1 MKQLLSALAFLAVTL
16 TATAQLPKPCEG
28 SIVRID
34 KFKSDNVD
42 ARTIDIWLP
51 EGYSTSKKYAVLY
64 MHDGQMLY
72 DSTVTWNK
80 QEWMADEVA
89 AKLVKQGKIKDIIIV
104 GIWNNGEF
112 RHSEYFP
119 QKSADYFSEAAKNE
133 LLPLLKRGLMA
144 DSYLKF
150 IVNELKPYIDS
161 SYSTLKDQSNTF
173 IAGSSMGGLISMYA
187 ICEYPN
193 VFGGAACLS
202 THWIGKFN
210 DDNNPIPP
218 AIIKYME
225 EHLPSPLNHK
235 IYFDH
240 GDKTLDQYY
249 KPWQQKVD
257 QVMKAKGYTSKSW
270 ITLEFKGE
278 DHSER
283 AWQRRLHIPFE
294 FIMAK

>member
-28 SIVRID
+28 SIVRIE

-42 ARTIDIWLP
+42 ARKIDIWLP

-64 MHDGQMLY
+64 MHDGEMLY

-104 GIWNNGEF
+104 GIWNNGNL
-112 RHSEYFP
+112 RMQEYFP
-119 QKSADYFSEAAKNE
+119 QKSINYLSDSIKQSITRDTTHKLLADN
-133 LLPLLKRGLMA
+133 
-144 DSYLKF
+144 YLKF

-202 THWIGKFN
+202 THWIIMN
-210 DDNNPIPP
+210 SNNNPFPP

>member
-28 SIVRID
+28 SIVRIE

-42 ARTIDIWLP
+42 ARKIDIWLP

-64 MHDGQMLY
+64 MHDGEMLY

-104 GIWNNGEF
+104 GIWNNGNL
-112 RHSEYFP
+112 RMQEYFP
-119 QKSADYFSEAAKNE
+119 QKSINYLSDSIKQSITRDTTHKLLADN
-133 LLPLLKRGLMA
+133 
-144 DSYLKF
+144 YLKF

-161 SYSTLKDQSNTF
+161 NYSTLKDQSNTF

-202 THWIGKFN
+202 THWIIMN
-210 DDNNPIPP
+210 SNNNPFPP

-225 EHLPSPLNHK
+225 KHLPSPLNHK

>member
-104 GIWNNGEF
+104 GIWNNGSNREQ
-112 RHSEYFP
+112 EYFP
-119 QKSADYFSEAAKNE
+119 QKSLSY
-133 LLPLLKRGLMA
+133 LPDSIKQLIPKSAPKMIG

-173 IAGSSMGGLISMYA
+173 IAGSSMGGLASMYA

-202 THWIGKFN
+202 THWIGTKNGEN
-210 DDNNPIPP
+210 DPISP
-218 AIIKYME
+218 IYIKYLQ

-278 DHSER
+278 DHSEK